1 MEELPVTTESA
12 AAAAT
17 ATAAAATEPVAAE
30 HATTEPVTTEPVVD
44 ETGEVFGFSAD
55 ISQLMSIIV
64 NTFYSNRDIFLREL
78 ISNASD
84 ALDKLRYQS
93 LTDPEILKDSDN
105 MEIKI
110 SFDKAISRLAW

>member
-12 AAAAT
+12 AAAT
-17 ATAAAATEPVAAE
+17 ATAAAA
-30 HATTEPVTTEPVVD
+30 TEPVTTEPVVD

-78 ISNASD
+78 ISNA
-84 ALDKLRYQS
+84 
-93 LTDPEILKDSDN
+93 
-105 MEIKI
+105 
-110 SFDKAISRLAW
+110 